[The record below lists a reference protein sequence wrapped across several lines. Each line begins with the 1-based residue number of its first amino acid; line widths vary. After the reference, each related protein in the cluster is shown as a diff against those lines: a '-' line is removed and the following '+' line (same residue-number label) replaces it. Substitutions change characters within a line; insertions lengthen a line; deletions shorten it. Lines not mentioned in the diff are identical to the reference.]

1 VTGAASLSGEAEYRM
16 DEVVLCA
23 DVALFHPPHLSL
35 PNLVH
40 HLVALNRPP
49 RTTELPN
56 MLLGTHLFL

>member
-1 VTGAASLSGEAEYRM
+1 
-16 DEVVLCA
+16 
-23 DVALFHPPHLSL
+23 
-35 PNLVH
+35 VH